1 MTLTMFGRTM
11 RMGMGIGI
19 VPDLLLRGRSSRGVS
34 AFVIRIA
41 VAVLALAAGML
52 WTRVSAAAPLE
63 VLGATTNGATTQF
76 TVRTQILI
84 IMTLLGLLP
93 ALVLMM
99 TSFTRFVI
107 VLSLLR
113 QALGLQQGLPNR
125 IVTGVALI
133 LTMLVMR
140 PVGEQIWNDAFVP
153 YDQEKIGLQD
163 ALKIAEAPLS
173 RFMLAQT
180 HKAALMQISQLAGE
194 GPIADPND
202 HAFIVKL
209 AAFVLSEL
217 KTAFQIG
224 CMLFVPF
231 LVIDLVV
238 SSVLMAMGM
247 MMLSPLVISLP
258 LKLLLFVL
266 VDGWTL
272 TVHTLVTSVQAY

>member
-1 MTLTMFGRTM
+1 MILPACITRRVLSRAAMFAALCM
-11 RMGMGIGI
+11 
-19 VPDLLLRGRSSRGVS
+19 
-34 AFVIRIA
+34 
-41 VAVLALAAGML
+41 LALSLVPASVFADPI
-52 WTRVSAAAPLE
+52 TIV
-63 VLGATTNGATTQF
+63 GATADGNKTEF
-76 TVRTQILI
+76 TVKMQVLI

-93 ALVLMM
+93 VMMLMM

-107 VLSLLR
+107 ILALLR

-125 IVTGVALI
+125 IVTGIALI
-133 LTMLVMR
+133 LTLLVMR
-140 PVGEQIWNDAFVP
+140 PVGEQIWTQAIVP
-153 YDQEKIGLQD
+153 FDQEQIGLQE
-163 ALKIAEAPLS
+163 ALTIAQEPIS

-180 HKAALMQISQLAGE
+180 HKGALQQISQLAGE
-194 GPIADPND
+194 SQIADPKD
-202 HAFIVKL
+202 HAFLVKL

-217 KTAFQIG
+217 KSAFQIG
-224 CMLFVPF
+224 CMLFIPF

-258 LKLLLFVL
+258 FKLLLFVL

>member
-1 MTLTMFGRTM
+1 MRGASWGGR
-11 RMGMGIGI
+11 RWWPVIGM
-19 VPDLLLRGRSSRGVS
+19 LLMLG
-34 AFVIRIA
+34 A
-41 VAVLALAAGML
+41 VAVQ
-52 WTRVSAAAPLE
+52 AAPVPLASASTH
-63 VLGATTNGATTQF
+63 GTTTDF
-76 TVRTQILI
+76 TVKTQVLI

-93 ALVLMM
+93 AMVLMM

-125 IVTGVALI
+125 IITGIALI
-133 LTMLVMR
+133 LTVLVMR
-140 PVGEQIWNDAFVP
+140 PVGDQIWAQSFVP
-153 YDQEKIGLQD
+153 YDQDRIGLQE
-163 ALKIAEAPLS
+163 ALQKAEVPLS

-180 HKAALMQISQLAGE
+180 SKSALAQISRLAGE
-194 GPIADPND
+194 KNVARAED
-202 HAFIVKL
+202 HAFTVKL

-224 CMLFVPF
+224 CLLFIPF

-258 LKLLLFVL
+258 FKLLLFVL

-272 TVHTLVTSVQAY
+272 TVNTLVTSVQGV

>member
-1 MTLTMFGRTM
+1 MT
-11 RMGMGIGI
+11 
-19 VPDLLLRGRSSRGVS
+19 PRSRRCRLVVS
-34 AFVIRIA
+34 AGLLTLAALLVPGA
-41 VAVLALAAGML
+41 ALADTLGL
-52 WTRVSAAAPLE
+52 LSSTTQ
-63 VLGATTNGATTQF
+63 GATTEF
-76 TVRTQILI
+76 TVKMQVLVM
-84 IMTLLGLLP
+84 MTLLGLLP
-93 ALVLMM
+93 IMALMM

-125 IVTGVALI
+125 VVTGVALI
-133 LTMLVMR
+133 LTLLVMR
-140 PVGEQIWNDAFVP
+140 PVGEHIWERALVP
-153 YDQEKIGLQD
+153 FDQDKIGLQQ
-163 ALKIAEAPLS
+163 ALRIAEEPLS

-180 HKAALMQISQLAGE
+180 SKSALAQIAQLAGE
-194 GPIADPND
+194 KPVAEARE
-202 HAFIVKL
+202 HAFTVKL

-224 CMLFVPF
+224 CMLFIPF

-272 TVHTLVTSVQAY
+272 TVNTLVTSVRVF

>member
-1 MTLTMFGRTM
+1 MKLW
-11 RMGMGIGI
+11 
-19 VPDLLLRGRSSRGVS
+19 
-34 AFVIRIA
+34 
-41 VAVLALAAGML
+41 LARLACL
-52 WTRVSAAAPLE
+52 APLAFALLPE
-63 VLGATTNGATTQF
+63 AASANTVSLLGSTTNGATTEL
-76 TVRTQILI
+76 TVKTQVLIL
-84 IMTLLGLLP
+84 MTLLGLLP
-93 ALVLMM
+93 VMVLMM

-133 LTMLVMR
+133 LTLLVMR
-140 PVGEQIWNDAFVP
+140 PVGEHMWEKAFVP
-153 YDQEKIGLQD
+153 YDQDKIGLSE
-163 ALKIAEAPLS
+163 ALTIAEADIS

-180 HKAALMQISQLAGE
+180 SKAALAQVSHLAGE
-194 GPIADPND
+194 KVVAKPED
-202 HAFIVKL
+202 HGFTVKL

-224 CMLFVPF
+224 CMLFIPF

-272 TVHTLVTSVQAY
+272 TVNTLVTSIRAY

>member
-1 MTLTMFGRTM
+1 MKLRKGGARLRRWMPALAGA
-11 RMGMGIGI
+11 
-19 VPDLLLRGRSSRGVS
+19 LLSG
-34 AFVIRIA
+34 A
-41 VAVLALAAGML
+41 ALAAPAG
-52 WTRVSAAAPLE
+52 PD
-63 VLGATTNGATTQF
+63 VLAGVIPGAGSGL
-76 TVRTQILI
+76 TVKSQILVL
-84 IMTLLGLLP
+84 MTILGLLP
-93 ALVLMM
+93 VMVMMM

-133 LTMLVMR
+133 LTLLVMR
-140 PVGEQIWNDAFVP
+140 PVGLQVWNEAFVP
-153 YDQEKIGLQD
+153 YDKDRITLEQ
-163 ALKIAEAPLS
+163 ALATAEVPLS

-180 HKAALMQISQLAGE
+180 SKTALAQIAHLAGE
-194 GPIADPND
+194 PEQLAPMQR
-202 HAFIVKL
+202 AFTVKL

-224 CMLFVPF
+224 CMLFIPF
-231 LVIDLVV
+231 LIIDLVV

-258 LKLLLFVL
+258 FKLLLFVL

-272 TVHTLVTSVQAY
+272 TVNTLVGSIHGV

>member
-1 MTLTMFGRTM
+1 MTPRALRPGT
-11 RMGMGIGI
+11 
-19 VPDLLLRGRSSRGVS
+19 LLLG
-34 AFVIRIA
+34 A
-41 VAVLALAAGML
+41 VTLAALTGLAPTDALAQAGSQGL
-52 WTRVSAAAPLE
+52 QIFSSNTS
-63 VLGATTNGATTQF
+63 GGTTDY

-93 ALVLMM
+93 AMMLMM

-125 IVTGVALI
+125 IITGIALI
-133 LTMLVMR
+133 LTLLVMR
-140 PVGEQIWNDAFVP
+140 PVGERIWTDALQP
-153 YDQEKIGLQD
+153 YDEGKITLAQ
-163 ALKIAEAPLS
+163 ALKNAEAPLS

-180 HKAALMQISQLAGE
+180 SKPALEQIATLAGA
-194 GPIADPND
+194 PAVTDPAL
-202 HAFIVKL
+202 HPFTVKL

-217 KTAFQIG
+217 KTAFMIG
-224 CMLFVPF
+224 CMLFIPF

-272 TVHTLVTSVQAY
+272 TVNTLVTSVRAI

>member
-1 MTLTMFGRTM
+1 
-11 RMGMGIGI
+11 
-19 VPDLLLRGRSSRGVS
+19 
-34 AFVIRIA
+34 
-41 VAVLALAAGML
+41 
-52 WTRVSAAAPLE
+52 
-63 VLGATTNGATTQF
+63 
-76 TVRTQILI
+76 
-84 IMTLLGLLP
+84 
-93 ALVLMM
+93 M

-125 IVTGVALI
+125 IVTGIAMI
-133 LTMLVMR
+133 LTLLVMK
-140 PVGEQIWNDAFVP
+140 PVGDQVWTQAFVP
-153 YDQEKIGLQD
+153 YDQERIGLEE
-163 ALKIAEAPLS
+163 ALKIAEEPVS

-180 HKAALMQISQLAGE
+180 SKAALAQIAHLAGE
-194 GPIADPND
+194 KSITRPQD
-202 HAFIVKL
+202 HAFTVKL

-224 CMLFVPF
+224 CMLFIPF

-272 TVHTLVTSVQAY
+272 TVNTLVTSVQGR

>member
-1 MTLTMFGRTM
+1 MCVTACL
-11 RMGMGIGI
+11 
-19 VPDLLLRGRSSRGVS
+19 
-34 AFVIRIA
+34 A
-41 VAVLALAAGML
+41 VAVLWPHASLAASIDLLETTTKSG
-52 WTRVSAAAPLE
+52 APGL
-63 VLGATTNGATTQF
+63 TMKS
-76 TVRTQILI
+76 QILV

-93 ALVLMM
+93 VMMLMM

-133 LTMLVMR
+133 LTILVMR
-140 PVGEQIWNDAFVP
+140 PIGEQIWTQAIVP
-153 YDQEKIGLQD
+153 YDKEEIGLME

-180 HKAALMQISQLAGE
+180 HKAALSQISELSRE
-194 GPIADPND
+194 GPVARPED

-224 CMLFVPF
+224 CMLFIPF

-258 LKLLLFVL
+258 MKLLLFVL

-272 TVHTLVTSVQAY
+272 TVHALVTSVQAY

>member
-1 MTLTMFGRTM
+1 MTY
-11 RMGMGIGI
+11 
-19 VPDLLLRGRSSRGVS
+19 RSSCGGSWARRAG
-34 AFVIRIA
+34 RLLPA
-41 VAVLALAAGML
+41 VAAVVVCASAGAAEIPL
-52 WTRVSAAAPLE
+52 LESTTR
-63 VLGATTNGATTQF
+63 GATTEF
-76 TVRTQILI
+76 SVKTQILI

-93 ALVLMM
+93 VMVMMM

-125 IVTGVALI
+125 IVTGIALI
-133 LTMLVMR
+133 LTLLVMR
-140 PVGEQIWNDAFVP
+140 PVGEQIWAEAFVP
-153 YDQEKIGLQD
+153 YDRDRISLEQ
-163 ALKIAEAPLS
+163 ALKIAEAPVS
-173 RFMLAQT
+173 RFMMAQT
-180 HKAALMQISQLAGE
+180 GKAALEQIARLSGS
-194 GPIADPND
+194 GPVAQPMD
-202 HAFIVKL
+202 HPFLVRL

-224 CMLFVPF
+224 CMLFIPF

-272 TVHTLVTSVQAY
+272 TVNTLVTSIQV

>member
-1 MTLTMFGRTM
+1 MTRAASRHLLSFAPGALIAPIAALVVLVCMFW
-11 RMGMGIGI
+11 
-19 VPDLLLRGRSSRGVS
+19 SSGAS
-34 AFVIRIA
+34 ADDGLSII
-41 VAVLALAAGML
+41 
-52 WTRVSAAAPLE
+52 
-63 VLGATTNGATTQF
+63 GATSNGGTTEF
-76 TVRTQILI
+76 TVKMQVLI

-93 ALVLMM
+93 VLVLMM

-107 VLSLLR
+107 ILALLR

-125 IVTGVALI
+125 VITGVALI

-140 PVGEQIWNDAFVP
+140 PVGDQIWTEAMVP
-153 YDQEKIGLQD
+153 YDQEQITLKE
-163 ALKIAEAPLS
+163 ALVIAEKPLS

-180 HKAALMQISQLAGE
+180 HKAALAQISELAHE
-194 GPIADPND
+194 GPVAKPED
-202 HAFIVKL
+202 HAFLVKL

-224 CMLFVPF
+224 CMLFIPF

-272 TVHTLVTSVQAY
+272 TVHTLVSSVQAY

>member
-1 MTLTMFGRTM
+1 MILAKLRQPRWLAG
-11 RMGMGIGI
+11 
-19 VPDLLLRGRSSRGVS
+19 LLG
-34 AFVIRIA
+34 AA
-41 VAVLALAAGML
+41 ALAAC
-52 WTRVSAAAPLE
+52 AAAPAHAVDLLAN
-63 VLGATTNGATTQF
+63 VVPGAKTEL
-76 TVRTQILI
+76 TVKTQILI

-93 ALVLMM
+93 MLVMMM

-125 IVTGVALI
+125 VVTGVALI
-133 LTMLVMR
+133 LTLLVMR
-140 PVGEQIWNDAFVP
+140 PIGDDIWRNAFVP
-153 YDQEKIGLQD
+153 YDQEKIGLEQ
-163 ALKIAEAPLS
+163 ALKIAEAPIS

-180 HKAALMQISQLAGE
+180 SKAALKQIAHLAGDE
-194 GPIADPND
+194 KVAKPAD
-202 HAFIVKL
+202 HAFTVKL

-224 CMLFVPF
+224 CLLFIPF
-231 LVIDLVV
+231 LIIDLVV

-258 LKLLLFVL
+258 FKLLLFVL

-272 TVHTLVTSVQAY
+272 TVNTLVTSIQSY

>member
-1 MTLTMFGRTM
+1 MTRST
-11 RMGMGIGI
+11 
-19 VPDLLLRGRSSRGVS
+19 PDRRLPLAAAALAGVALLACSSS
-34 AFVIRIA
+34 AF
-41 VAVLALAAGML
+41 AANTVELLSQTAG
-52 WTRVSAAAPLE
+52 
-63 VLGATTNGATTQF
+63 GAKTEF
-76 TVRTQILI
+76 TVKTQVLI
-84 IMTLLGLLP
+84 IMSLLGLLP
-93 ALVLMM
+93 VMVMMM

-125 IVTGVALI
+125 IVTGIALI
-133 LTMLVMR
+133 LTLLVMR
-140 PVGEQIWNDAFVP
+140 PVGDKIWTDAFVP
-153 YDQEKIGLQD
+153 FDQDRITLQQ
-163 ALKIAEAPLS
+163 ALLKAEEPLTK
-173 RFMLAQT
+173 FMLAQT
-180 HKAALMQISQLAGE
+180 NKAALAQMSRLAGE
-194 GPIADPND
+194 KDIARPQD
-202 HAFIVKL
+202 HAFTVKL

-224 CMLFVPF
+224 CLLFIPF

-272 TVHTLVTSVQAY
+272 TVNTLVTSVQAY

>member
-1 MTLTMFGRTM
+1 MKQLWQYRLTPYIILFVVLILPATSHAETLGLFG
-11 RMGMGIGI
+11 
-19 VPDLLLRGRSSRGVS
+19 S
-34 AFVIRIA
+34 
-41 VAVLALAAGML
+41 
-52 WTRVSAAAPLE
+52 
-63 VLGATTNGATTQF
+63 TTNGATTEF
-76 TVRTQILI
+76 TIKTQILV

-93 ALVLMM
+93 VMVLMM

-133 LTMLVMR
+133 LTLLVMR
-140 PVGEQIWNDAFVP
+140 PVGEQIWEKAFLP
-153 YDQEKIGLQD
+153 YDQNRIGLQE
-163 ALKIAEAPLS
+163 ALRIAEEPVS

-180 HKAALMQISQLAGE
+180 SKSALEQISRLAGE
-194 GPIADPND
+194 KPVAQPVE
-202 HAFIVKL
+202 HAFTVKL

-224 CMLFVPF
+224 CMLFIPF

-247 MMLSPLVISLP
+247 MMLSPLVVSLP

-272 TVHTLVTSVQAY
+272 TVNTLVTSVRAF

>member
-1 MTLTMFGRTM
+1 
-11 RMGMGIGI
+11 
-19 VPDLLLRGRSSRGVS
+19 
-34 AFVIRIA
+34 
-41 VAVLALAAGML
+41 ML
-52 WTRVSAAAPLE
+52 WPHASWAASIDI
-63 VLGATTNGATTQF
+63 LGATTEGGKTELTMKS
-76 TVRTQILI
+76 QILI

-93 ALVLMM
+93 TMVLMM

-107 VLSLLR
+107 VLTLLR

-125 IVTGVALI
+125 LITGVALI
-133 LTMLVMR
+133 LTILVMR
-140 PVGEQIWNDAFVP
+140 PVGEQIWTQAMVP
-153 YDQEKIGLQD
+153 YDREEIGLMD
-163 ALKIAEAPLS
+163 ALKIAENPLS

-180 HKAALMQISQLAGE
+180 HSAALTQISALSGE
-194 GPIADPND
+194 GEVAAPED

-224 CMLFVPF
+224 CMLFIPF

-272 TVHTLVTSVQAY
+272 TVHALVTSVQAY

>member
-1 MTLTMFGRTM
+1 MTATTLHRRGLPALAVTGTLL
-11 RMGMGIGI
+11 
-19 VPDLLLRGRSSRGVS
+19 VLLLWPASGWGNTVS
-34 AFVIRIA
+34 IF
-41 VAVLALAAGML
+41 GS
-52 WTRVSAAAPLE
+52 TS
-63 VLGATTNGATTQF
+63 NGATTEF
-76 TVRTQILI
+76 TVKTQVLI

-93 ALVLMM
+93 SMMLMM

-107 VLSLLR
+107 VLALLR
-113 QALGLQQGLPNR
+113 QALGLQQGLPTR

-133 LTMLVMR
+133 LTLLVMR
-140 PVGEQIWNDAFVP
+140 PIGERIWQDAFVP
-153 YDQEKIGLQD
+153 YDSGTITLTQALQ
-163 ALKIAEAPLS
+163 AAEAPLS

-180 HKAALMQISQLAGE
+180 SKASLDQIVHLSGATPLAE
-194 GPIADPND
+194 PQHHP
-202 HAFIVKL
+202 FTVKL

-217 KTAFQIG
+217 KTAFLIG
-224 CMLFVPF
+224 CLLFIPF

-272 TVHTLVTSVQAY
+272 TVNTLVTSIRAI

>member
-1 MTLTMFGRTM
+1 MNLQLWRGGR
-11 RMGMGIGI
+11 GLPPVAAALI
-19 VPDLLLRGRSSRGVS
+19 VLSLSALCAPACAGTIQLLG
-34 AFVIRIA
+34 A
-41 VAVLALAAGML
+41 AAG
-52 WTRVSAAAPLE
+52 SG
-63 VLGATTNGATTQF
+63 GANTEF
-76 TVRTQILI
+76 TVKTQVLI

-93 ALVLMM
+93 TMALMM

-125 IVTGVALI
+125 IITGVALI
-133 LTMLVMR
+133 LTLLVMR
-140 PVGEQIWNDAFVP
+140 PVGEQIWNQAFVP
-153 YDQEKIGLQD
+153 YDQDKIGLEQ
-163 ALKIAEAPLS
+163 ALSTAQAPIS

-180 HKAALMQISQLAGE
+180 NKAALTQISHLAGE
-194 GPIADPND
+194 AAVAKPED
-202 HAFIVKL
+202 HAFTVKL
-209 AAFVLSEL
+209 AAFALSEL

-231 LVIDLVV
+231 LIIDLVV

-272 TVHTLVTSVQAY
+272 TVQTLVGSIQAY

>member
-1 MTLTMFGRTM
+1 MKLRAALPC
-11 RMGMGIGI
+11 RA
-19 VPDLLLRGRSSRGVS
+19 LLLS
-34 AFVIRIA
+34 
-41 VAVLALAAGML
+41 LALLPGEALAQAL
-52 WTRVSAAAPLE
+52 SL
-63 VLGATTNGATTQF
+63 LSSTTQGNTTEL
-76 TVRTQILI
+76 TVKTQVLI

-93 ALVLMM
+93 AMVLMM

-133 LTMLVMR
+133 LTLLVMR
-140 PVGEQIWNDAFVP
+140 PVGEHLCP
-153 YDQEKIGLQD
+153 YDQEQIGLQD
-163 ALKIAEAPLS
+163 ALKISEQAIS

-180 HKAALMQISQLAGE
+180 SKSALAQMARLAGAGE
-194 GPIADPND
+194 VAQPQDYP
-202 HAFIVKL
+202 FTVKL

-224 CMLFVPF
+224 CMLFIPF

-272 TVHTLVTSVQAY
+272 TVNTLVTSVRAF

>member
-1 MTLTMFGRTM
+1 MM
-11 RMGMGIGI
+11 
-19 VPDLLLRGRSSRGVS
+19 P
-34 AFVIRIA
+34 
-41 VAVLALAAGML
+41 ML
-52 WTRVSAAAPLE
+52 WRRLRPLLPALWLLAAPLAQADDT
-63 VLGATTNGATTQF
+63 LKLLSASGQGGAVDF
-76 TVRTQILI
+76 TVKTQILVL
-84 IMTLLGLLP
+84 MTLLGLLP
-93 ALVLMM
+93 VLVLMM

-133 LTMLVMR
+133 LTLLVMR
-140 PVGEQIWNDAFVP
+140 PVGVEVWNKAMLP
-153 YDQEKIGLQD
+153 YDQDQISMPE
-163 ALKIAEAPLS
+163 ALLRAEAPLS

-180 HKAALMQISQLAGE
+180 GKSALAQIAKLSGE
-194 GPIADPND
+194 SHIRDPRQ
-202 HAFIVKL
+202 HAFAVKL

-224 CMLFVPF
+224 CMLFIPF

-266 VDGWTL
+266 VDGWSL
-272 TVHTLVTSVQAY
+272 TVNTLVTSIQAY

>member
-1 MTLTMFGRTM
+1 MTRHGL
-11 RMGMGIGI
+11 
-19 VPDLLLRGRSSRGVS
+19 
-34 AFVIRIA
+34 IR
-41 VAVLALAAGML
+41 LAL
-52 WTRVSAAAPLE
+52 
-63 VLGATTNGATTQF
+63 LGATAALLAHPAVAASVPLFSAGSGGASTDF
-76 TVRTQILI
+76 TVKTQVLI

-93 ALVLMM
+93 VMVLMM

-133 LTMLVMR
+133 LTLLVMR
-140 PVGEQIWNDAFVP
+140 PVGLEVWNKAFVP
-153 YDQEKIGLQD
+153 YDADKIGMQE
-163 ALKIAEAPLS
+163 ALMIAEAPIS

-180 HKAALMQISQLAGE
+180 GKSALLQVAKLAGE
-194 GPIADPND
+194 PPVAKPADYS
-202 HAFIVKL
+202 FTVKL

-224 CMLFVPF
+224 CMLFIPF

-258 LKLLLFVL
+258 LKLLMFVL

-272 TVHTLVTSVQAY
+272 TVNTLVSSIQAY

>member
-1 MTLTMFGRTM
+1 MNQAQSCPAFALKRSVATC
-11 RMGMGIGI
+11 I
-19 VPDLLLRGRSSRGVS
+19 VAALLVFVCAFWADTASAAGVS
-34 AFVIRIA
+34 II
-41 VAVLALAAGML
+41 G
-52 WTRVSAAAPLE
+52 TS
-63 VLGATTNGATTQF
+63 TNGATTEF
-76 TVRTQILI
+76 TVKMQVLI
-84 IMTLLGLLP
+84 IMTVLGLLP
-93 ALVLMM
+93 VMVLMM

-107 VLSLLR
+107 ILSLLR

-125 IVTGVALI
+125 IITGVALI

-140 PVGEQIWNDAFVP
+140 PVGDEIWTEAMVP
-153 YDQEKIGLQD
+153 YDQEKIGLQE
-163 ALKIAEAPLS
+163 ALIVAGKPLS

-180 HKAALMQISQLAGE
+180 HKAALEQIAELAHE
-194 GPIADPND
+194 GPVANPED
-202 HAFIVKL
+202 HAFLVKL

-217 KTAFQIG
+217 KTSFQIG

-272 TVHTLVTSVQAY
+272 TVNTLVSSIQAY

>member
-1 MTLTMFGRTM
+1 MSTR
-11 RMGMGIGI
+11 
-19 VPDLLLRGRSSRGVS
+19 P
-34 AFVIRIA
+34 AA
-41 VAVLALAAGML
+41 LALLGTL
-52 WTRVSAAAPLE
+52 APLGTPAFAGT
-63 VLGATTNGATTQF
+63 VQLLGATGGGGPATEF
-76 TVRTQILI
+76 TVKTQVLVIL
-84 IMTLLGLLP
+84 TLLGLLP
-93 ALVLMM
+93 LMAMMM
-99 TSFTRFVI
+99 TCFTRFII

-133 LTMLVMR
+133 LTLLVMR
-140 PVGEQIWNDAFVP
+140 PVGDQIWRDAFVP
-153 YDQEKIGLQD
+153 YDQDKIGLEQ
-163 ALKIAEAPLS
+163 ALLIAEAPLS

-180 HKAALMQISQLAGE
+180 NKAALAQIAHLAGE
-194 GPIADPND
+194 GPVAEPKD
-202 HAFIVKL
+202 HAFTVKL

-224 CMLFVPF
+224 CMLFIPF

-238 SSVLMAMGM
+238 SSLLMAMGM

-272 TVHTLVTSVQAY
+272 TVNTLVTSVQGLK

>member
-1 MTLTMFGRTM
+1 MSGR
-11 RMGMGIGI
+11 
-19 VPDLLLRGRSSRGVS
+19 P
-34 AFVIRIA
+34 VIRGA
-41 VAVLALAAGML
+41 WRTPAGL
-52 WTRVSAAAPLE
+52 SIVIIAAAMAAFALWPRTAAALDIINTVSQGAKTEYSVKTE
-63 VLGATTNGATTQF
+63 V
-76 TVRTQILI
+76 LI

-93 ALVLMM
+93 VLVLMT

-113 QALGLQQGLPNR
+113 QALGLQQGLPNH

-133 LTMLVMR
+133 LTLLVMR
-140 PVGEQIWNDAFVP
+140 PVGEQIWTKAFEP
-153 YDQEKIGLQD
+153 YDQDKIALPE
-163 ALKIAEAPLS
+163 ALKIAEEPLS
-173 RFMLAQT
+173 RFMMAQT
-180 HKAALMQISQLAGE
+180 HKAALAQISRLAGE
-194 GPIADPND
+194 GPVADPKD
-202 HAFIVKL
+202 HAFVVKL

-224 CMLFVPF
+224 CMLFIPF

-272 TVHTLVTSVQAY
+272 TVDTLVSSVQRY

>member
-1 MTLTMFGRTM
+1 MVLLCACA
-11 RMGMGIGI
+11 
-19 VPDLLLRGRSSRGVS
+19 PAWAQDLLAGV
-34 AFVIRIA
+34 V
-41 VAVLALAAGML
+41 
-52 WTRVSAAAPLE
+52 P
-63 VLGATTNGATTQF
+63 GAKTDLS
-76 TVRTQILI
+76 VKMQILI

-93 ALVLMM
+93 IMVMMM

-125 IVTGVALI
+125 IITGVALI
-133 LTMLVMR
+133 LTLLVMKPIGDAVWR
-140 PVGEQIWNDAFVP
+140 DAFVP
-153 YDQEKIGLQD
+153 YDQDKIGLQD
-163 ALKIAEAPLS
+163 ALKIAEKPIS

-180 HKAALMQISQLAGE
+180 SKASLKQIAHLAGE
-194 GPIADPND
+194 DAISNPAD
-202 HAFIVKL
+202 HGFTVKL

-224 CMLFVPF
+224 CLLFIPF
-231 LVIDLVV
+231 LIIDLVV

-258 LKLLLFVL
+258 FKLLLFVL

-272 TVHTLVTSVQAY
+272 TVNTLVTSIQAY